1 MVEGMTLLYKI
12 YKSSQLQIG
21 DKIEIKARAF
31 QSQKKEITLP
41 ENDDMPNESYPAY
54 ETWHQERESI
64 ISKAEEESTMLIEQ
78 AEKEAAEILEKSYQ
92 DSLKA
97 LEQAKEE
104 GYHAGFEAG
113 SAEGKESGYQETM
126 SILLEAKQLKQQA
139 IDERNRLAKELE
151 SQIVQLVIQ
160 TSRRVI
166 QSEMQDNQESI
177 FTLIEEGLKKCNYT
191 ENLVIHV
198 SEMDYDLVYAYQNRI
213 YLMTEG
219 IYDIEVKSDPS
230 MSPGSV
236 VIETASG
243 QVDAGIET
251 QLRQIE
257 AAFTELLK
265 SGDD

>member
-1 MVEGMTLLYKI
+1 MTLLYKI
-12 YKSSQLQIG
+12 YKSNQLRIG
-21 DKIEIKARAF
+21 EKVEIKTRVHH
-31 QSQKKEITLP
+31 KR
-41 ENDDMPNESYPAY
+41 
-54 ETWHQERESI
+54 ETGALQTESI
-64 ISKAEEESTMLIEQ
+64 DMQMENHPDNEAWQHEKEMIISSAEEEAQHIIEQ
-78 AEKEAAEILEKSYQ
+78 AEKEAALILERSYQ
-92 DSLKA
+92 ESIKVQ
-97 LEQAKEE
+97 EQAKEE
-104 GYHAGFEAG
+104 GYRTGYDEG
-113 SAEGKESGYQETM
+113 YAEGREVGYHETM
-126 SILLEAKQLKQQA
+126 DLMTEAKHLKQKA
-139 IDERNRLAKELE
+139 FHEKERLAKELE
-151 SQIVQLVIQ
+151 KQIVQLVIQ
-160 TSRRVI
+160 TARRVI
-166 QSEMQDNQESI
+166 QSEMQENQESI
-177 FTLIEEGLKKCNYT
+177 FILIEEGLKKCNYT

-257 AAFTELLK
+257 AAFMELLK